1 MLRAVV
7 FFVEQGVQ
15 DVPKNESEQFF
26 LDITTETCPMTFVR
40 TRLLLD
46 RMPPGATA
54 TVRLAGKEPLGN
66 VPGSAQA
73 LGHTVVSIVPEAS
86 GREAPSDVWLV
97 TLRKAG

>member
-1 MLRAVV
+1 MK
-7 FFVEQGVQ
+7 
-15 DVPKNESEQFF
+15 DTSKNESGRFF

-46 RMPPGATA
+46 RMPGGATA
-54 TVRLAGKEPLGN
+54 TVRLAGKEPLDN
-66 VPGSAQA
+66 VPGSAKA
-73 LGHTVVSIVPEAS
+73 LGHAIVSVLPETP